1 MKEIKLIIPDDT
13 LVISVTLVSKLMEG
27 NITVVK
33 IEAFSG
39 SETEREIKWDEQDGG
54 AE

>member
-13 LVISVTLVSKLMEG
+13 LVVSVTLVSKLTAK

-39 SETEREIKWDEQDGG
+39 NETEREIKWKDED
-54 AE
+54 AEPR

>member
-13 LVISVTLVSKLMEG
+13 LVVSVTLVSKLTEK

-39 SETEREIKWDEQDGG
+39 NETEREIKWEDEDG
-54 AE
+54 ELR